1 MTMRDSKRARRVAI
15 ALLDWYPRPWR
26 RRYAAEMRA
35 LLDEMPVSSRQ
46 AADLA
51 VGAVREWF
59 SPRALG
65 WPARS
70 AAGRVQVVR
79 GLKFTAAV
87 AAFEVVA
94 HLTITP
100 TSPATQA
107 MPWLAPA
114 DIVVNILWIA
124 RLIAAGFAWK
134 GWPRWVARRGWFG
147 ALGTIETAFWFAAV
161 LIADVAA
168 RHAEPI
174 PSWVREPGFH
184 VFMEHLRP
192 FLHVYWIFIFSAR
205 SKRLGRVVSSHLKR
219 RTGAMARGL

>member
-1 MTMRDSKRARRVAI
+1 MAMTDSTRARRVAV

-26 RRYAAEMRA
+26 RRYASEMRA
-35 LLDEMPVSSRQ
+35 LLDEMPVSWRQ
-46 AADLA
+46 AGDLA
-51 VGAVREWF
+51 VGAVREWL
-59 SPRALG
+59 SSRALG

-100 TSPATQA
+100 TAPVAQA
-107 MPWLAPA
+107 IPWLALA
-114 DIVVNILWIA
+114 DIVTILWIA

-147 ALGTIETAFWFAAV
+147 ALGTIETAFWFATV
-161 LIADVAA
+161 LITDVAA

-184 VFMEHLRP
+184 FFMEHLRP

-219 RTGAMARGL
+219 RAGAMAGGM